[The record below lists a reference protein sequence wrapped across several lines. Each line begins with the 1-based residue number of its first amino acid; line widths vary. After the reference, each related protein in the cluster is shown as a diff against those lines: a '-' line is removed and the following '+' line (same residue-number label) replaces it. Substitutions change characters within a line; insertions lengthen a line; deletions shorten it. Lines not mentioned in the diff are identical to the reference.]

1 MTLQNKVAIITGASR
16 GIGRAIAEAFVSEG
30 AKVVLNGTNEVLL
43 QDVCSSLNKEETRAV
58 SVVGDAS
65 LPATAASL
73 VEKAKTI
80 SDRLIYWSTMLESIC
95 GNQQSIHLLM
105 NGKD

>member
-43 QDVCSSLNKEETRAV
+43 QDVCSSLNKKENTRCFC
-58 SVVGDAS
+58 
-65 LPATAASL
+65 
-73 VEKAKTI
+73 
-80 SDRLIYWSTMLESIC
+80 RW
-95 GNQQSIHLLM
+95 
-105 NGKD
+105 